1 VDTEF
6 TTNEGPIISFAASRP
21 GRITYYTKL
30 QYYSNNEIKDKF
42 GSLFTLISRNE
53 TDSAFSQIVG
63 VYVGDSGILH
73 ASNFFQLFP
82 NNYNHE
88 TSTIDKYVKYD
99 EWYKIDI
106 LMDWSLSTY
115 SIMLN
120 NVMAVQGVGFS
131 ANSVDG
137 VRLSVSR
144 QVKQNLTF
152 SILRFLHFLL
162 YLSIYLPLFISVFLF
177 FFSCFLCTFFL

>member
-1 VDTEF
+1 MDTEF
-6 TTNEGPIISFAASRP
+6 STNEGPIISFAASRP

-30 QYYSNNEIKDKF
+30 QYYSNNEIKEKF
-42 GSLFTLISRNE
+42 GSLFTLISRKE
-53 TDSAFSQIVG
+53 SDSRFSQIVG

-88 TSTIDKYVKYD
+88 MSTIDKYVKYD

-120 NVMAVQGVGFS
+120 NVMAVQGVSFS

-144 QVKQNLTF
+144 QVRQNLTF
-152 SILRFLHFLL
+152 FILR
-162 YLSIYLPLFISVFLF
+162 SS
-177 FFSCFLCTFFL
+177 